1 MDLATQA
8 TITRGQFAKKAGRRL
23 KPSFPTHRERVMRR
37 TSLFGFTCLTVVAG
51 CAAQSDLYERMTR
64 AARPEDGVPQTQ
76 FAHIGHIDTLH
87 GRFEVCVQSIV
98 IKGMFAPRGLRNL
111 LLFSS
116 SGDVAMTYSAM
127 NCTPLWCEG
136 GRIYLSG
143 FGWVPGIPIDPAI
156 AGRFASDE
164 MQSGNVIDFS
174 QGLEHAIVT
183 REKRYGSSG
192 GIEDDIWR

>member
-1 MDLATQA
+1 MELATQV
-8 TITRGQFAKKAGRRL
+8 TITHCHFATKAGRRL
-23 KPSFPTHRERVMRR
+23 KPTFHTARERAMRC
-37 TSLFGFTCLTVVAG
+37 TSLVAFTCLTVAGG
-51 CAAQSDLYERMTR
+51 CAAHNDLYERMTR
-64 AARPEDGVPQTQ
+64 AARPDDGVQQTQ

-98 IKGMFAPRGLRNL
+98 IKGMLAPRGLRNL

-116 SGDVAMTYSAM
+116 NGDLAKTYSAV